1 MERLQKIISA
11 AGVASRRKAEELI
24 TSGLV
29 QVNGQTVTELGT
41 KADAGKD
48 HIRVDGKLLKFSD
61 HHVYILLNKPKGYVT
76 TLSDPEGRPTILDL
90 LRGVKARVYPV
101 GRLDY
106 ASEGLLLLTN
116 DGEMANALTKAASH
130 VPKTYLVKV
139 SGQPSD
145 AAIEQLR
152 SGIELPDRK
161 GIHSRTAPAGIQ
173 LVHKAENP
181 WYEVTLIEGRNRQ
194 VRAMFE
200 QTGHHVEKLKRVRYG
215 PFTLDVHPG
224 KFRNLLPEEVEQLR
238 SAIKRGS
245 SASAE
250 AAVRPADR
258 PTERKESHI
267 ETALREE
274 ARSPVKFQA
283 ESEVQDKP
291 KRTPKPLGTVA
302 SRPRTSSSRP
312 EKTRPGGLRGSN
324 FRDNDFR
331 KKSPSTSRF
340 RRDGAPF
347 QKRANETSPR
357 PVPPRST
364 GERPVWS
371 KPGSSRS
378 SAPGT
383 GQNWDSKASS
393 PTSRPRTFDKSSPRP
408 ARPASTGERPVWKKP
423 DTPRNSS
430 PSVGRPGVGRPGA
443 GAPRKWTQGAPAR
456 TARTMQTGRPPARG
470 QQRPDQ
476 FRPNASRLR
485 EDAAGGAGGDL
496 RSDVRE
502 SRPPSPNLRPR
513 PYDRS
518 ASPSDRPARSS
529 QRPEGKRPSSFRNNA
544 PSSLGPRKWTN
555 NAPSPKARAAASD
568 RPKPGGFE
576 RDAAR
581 PRTARPL
588 TARPRADRPSKPRF
602 KAERGGA
609 ARPERPGAPPAR
621 SGTSAQPPFWKGAD
635 KRRPRKEAAEGD
647 FETRPAEREQRSAPG
662 KPGGSKFAPPKA
674 ASKFKTSKFKTSRP
688 DKKRR

>member
-116 DGEMANALTKAASH
+116 DGELANALTKAASH
-130 VPKTYLVKV
+130 VPKTYLIKV

-152 SGIELPDRK
+152 AGIELPDRK

-238 SAIKRGS
+238 AAIKRGTG
-245 SASAE
+245 ATVE
-250 AAVRPADR
+250 AAVHPI
-258 PTERKESHI
+258 ERKESHI
-267 ETALREE
+267 EAELREE
-274 ARSPVKFQA
+274 ARSPVKFQP
-283 ESEVQDKP
+283 SPTLPDKP
-291 KRTPKPLGTVA
+291 KRTPKPLGVFVPKA
-302 SRPRTSSSRP
+302 RVNSSRP
-312 EKTRPGGLRGSN
+312 ERTRPVA
-324 FRDNDFR
+324 FRDSDFR
-331 KKSPSTSRF
+331 KKSPHTSKF
-340 RRDGAPF
+340 RRDSTSF
-347 QKRANETSPR
+347 QKRADENNVR
-357 PVPPRST
+357 PSRASST
-364 GERPVWS
+364 GE
-371 KPGSSRS
+371 G
-378 SAPGT
+378 
-383 GQNWDSKASS
+383 
-393 PTSRPRTFDKSSPRP
+393 P
-408 ARPASTGERPVWKKP
+408 AWKKP
-423 DTPRNSS
+423 DPARSNS
-430 PSVGRPGVGRPGA
+430 PAA
-443 GAPRKWTQGAPAR
+443 GAPRKWTQGAPQR
-456 TARTMQTGRPPARG
+456 TGRPPARDQRRPDKFRPSASRVRDDASPYARG
-470 QQRPDQ
+470 AIRETNTSASSPSIRPRPDNRSTATSDRPVRSNQRPDWKK
-476 FRPNASRLR
+476 P
-485 EDAAGGAGGDL
+485 G
-496 RSDVRE
+496 
-502 SRPPSPNLRPR
+502 
-513 PYDRS
+513 
-518 ASPSDRPARSS
+518 
-529 QRPEGKRPSSFRNNA
+529 SFRSNA
-544 PSSLGPRKWTN
+544 PTSFGPRKWTN

-568 RPKPGGFE
+568 RPKSEGFQ
-576 RDAAR
+576 RNTSGPLTDRLTDR
-581 PRTARPL
+581 PRPNRPP
-588 TARPRADRPSKPRF
+588 TDRPQSDRPRPAANRPGTPRF
-602 KAERGGA
+602 KE
-609 ARPERPGAPPAR
+609 ER
-621 SGTSAQPPFWKGAD
+621 SGTTGGAVRPARTGARPNRDDADPRQPFWKSAD

-647 FETRPAEREQRSAPG
+647 SETRPVEHRERSASAKPG
-662 KPGGSKFAPPKA
+662 KSKFAPSRTNS
-674 ASKFKTSKFKTSRP
+674 SKFKPSRP
-688 DKKRR
+688 NKNRR